1 MGMRRIESQAK
12 LLEPTVNPVKRV
24 ANFDDSS
31 IRKMLRS
38 AYTDFVGEELELQM
52 NQNASSGMTPKMSF
66 TADKGWADLSQLQ
79 NRAELKLFWDMFV
92 QKQIFIF
99 EQESALWSKSPKKRI
114 GRPTSLKDPLH
125 QPIVL

>member
-1 MGMRRIESQAK
+1 MRRIEQETK
-12 LLEPTVNPVKRV
+12 PVSLGVKPLKRV
-24 ANFDDSS
+24 VDFDDSS

-52 NQNASSGMTPKMSF
+52 NQDASSLTEPKISL

-92 QKQIFIF
+92 KKQIFVF
-99 EQESALWSKSPKKRI
+99 EQESALLIEASKEESW
-114 GRPTSLKDPLH
+114 
-125 QPIVL
+125 

>member
-1 MGMRRIESQAK
+1 MGIRRAESEVRSM
-12 LLEPTVNPVKRV
+12 EPVGNPLKRV
-24 ANFDDSS
+24 TNFDDSS

-52 NQNASSGMTPKMSF
+52 NQNASSMVPKMSF

-79 NRAELKLFWDMFV
+79 NRAELKLFWDMFI

-99 EQESALWSKSPKKRI
+99 EQESALLVEVSKEENW
-114 GRPTSLKDPLH
+114 
-125 QPIVL
+125 

>member
-1 MGMRRIESQAK
+1 MGVRRIESQTKSLA
-12 LLEPTVNPVKRV
+12 PVGNPLKRV
-24 ANFDDSS
+24 TDFDDSS

-52 NQNASSGMTPKMSF
+52 NQDASSGMAPKMSF

-79 NRAELKLFWDMFV
+79 NRAELKLFWDMFI

-99 EQESALWSKSPKKRI
+99 EQESAFLVEASKEESW
-114 GRPTSLKDPLH
+114 
-125 QPIVL
+125 

>member
-1 MGMRRIESQAK
+1 MAMRRIEFETELVELA
-12 LLEPTVNPVKRV
+12 VNPLKRV
-24 ANFDDSS
+24 ADFDDSS

-52 NQNASSGMTPKMSF
+52 NQNASSMVPKMSF

-79 NRAELKLFWDMFV
+79 NRAELKLFWDMFI

-99 EQESALWSKSPKKRI
+99 EQESALLVEVSKEENW
-114 GRPTSLKDPLH
+114 
-125 QPIVL
+125 

>member
-1 MGMRRIESQAK
+1 MGVRRIESRAK
-12 LLEPTVNPVKRV
+12 PLKRV
-24 ANFDDSS
+24 GNPLKRVTDFDDSS

-52 NQNASSGMTPKMSF
+52 NQNASSGMASKMSF

-79 NRAELKLFWDMFV
+79 NRAELKLFWDMFI

-99 EQESALWSKSPKKRI
+99 EQESALLVEVSKEENW
-114 GRPTSLKDPLH
+114 
-125 QPIVL
+125 

>member
-1 MGMRRIESQAK
+1 MAMRRIDAETKPPSAAVK
-12 LLEPTVNPVKRV
+12 PLKRV
-24 ANFDDSS
+24 ADFDDSS

-52 NQNASSGMTPKMSF
+52 NQDASSSMVPNRSL

-92 QKQIFIF
+92 QKQIFVF
-99 EQESALWSKSPKKRI
+99 EQESALLIEVSKE
-114 GRPTSLKDPLH
+114 DNW
-125 QPIVL
+125 

>member
-1 MGMRRIESQAK
+1 MFNVGGMVGMRRIESEAK

-52 NQNASSGMTPKMSF
+52 TQNASSGMTPKMSF
-66 TADKGWADLSQLQ
+66 TADKGWADLSQLE
-79 NRAELKLFWDMFV
+79 NRAELKLFWDMFI

-99 EQESALWSKSPKKRI
+99 EQESALLVEVSKEENW
-114 GRPTSLKDPLH
+114 
-125 QPIVL
+125 

>member
-1 MGMRRIESQAK
+1 MRRIESEAK

-38 AYTDFVGEELELQM
+38 AYTDVVGEELEFQM
-52 NQNASSGMTPKMSF
+52 NQNAASPMSPKMSF
-66 TADKGWADLSQLQ
+66 TADKGWADLGQLQ
-79 NRAELKLFWDMFV
+79 NRSELKLFWDMFI

-99 EQESALWSKSPKKRI
+99 EQESALLVEVSAEENW
-114 GRPTSLKDPLH
+114 
-125 QPIVL
+125 

>member
-1 MGMRRIESQAK
+1 MGMRRIESEAK
-12 LLEPTVNPVKRV
+12 PMEPVGNPLKRV
-24 ANFDDSS
+24 ADFDDSS

-52 NQNASSGMTPKMSF
+52 NQNASSGLMLKMSF

-79 NRAELKLFWDMFV
+79 NRAELKLFWDMFI

-99 EQESALWSKSPKKRI
+99 EQESALLVEVSEEENW
-114 GRPTSLKDPLH
+114 
-125 QPIVL
+125 

>member
-1 MGMRRIESQAK
+1 MAIRRIECETELMELA
-12 LLEPTVNPVKRV
+12 VNPLKRV
-24 ANFDDSS
+24 ADFDDSS

-52 NQNASSGMTPKMSF
+52 TQNASSGMTPKMSF

-79 NRAELKLFWDMFV
+79 NRAELKLFWDMFI

-99 EQESALWSKSPKKRI
+99 EQESALLVEVSKEENW
-114 GRPTSLKDPLH
+114 
-125 QPIVL
+125 

>member
-1 MGMRRIESQAK
+1 MGIRRVESEAK
-12 LLEPTVNPVKRV
+12 SMEPVGNPLKRV
-24 ANFDDSS
+24 ASFDDSS

-52 NQNASSGMTPKMSF
+52 NQNASSMVPKMSF

-79 NRAELKLFWDMFV
+79 NRAELKLFWDMFI

-99 EQESALWSKSPKKRI
+99 EQESALLVEVSKEENW
-114 GRPTSLKDPLH
+114 
-125 QPIVL
+125 

>member
-1 MGMRRIESQAK
+1 MALFDDLPPMH
-12 LLEPTVNPVKRV
+12 PVKVNRISL
-24 ANFDDSS
+24 FLIWPSKCSTYFQCGDSS

-52 NQNASSGMTPKMSF
+52 NQNASSMVPKMSF

-79 NRAELKLFWDMFV
+79 NRAELKLFWDMFI

-99 EQESALWSKSPKKRI
+99 EQESALLVEVSKEENW
-114 GRPTSLKDPLH
+114 
-125 QPIVL
+125 

>member
-1 MGMRRIESQAK
+1 MGLRRLESEARSM
-12 LLEPTVNPVKRV
+12 EPVGNPLKRV
-24 ANFDDSS
+24 TSFDDSS

-52 NQNASSGMTPKMSF
+52 TQNASSGMTPKMSF

-79 NRAELKLFWDMFV
+79 NRAELKLFWEMFI

-99 EQESALWSKSPKKRI
+99 EQESALLVEVSKEENW
-114 GRPTSLKDPLH
+114 
-125 QPIVL
+125 

>member
-1 MGMRRIESQAK
+1 MFNVGGVVGMRRIESEAK

-52 NQNASSGMTPKMSF
+52 KQNGSSLVPKMSF

-79 NRAELKLFWDMFV
+79 NRAELKLFWDMFI

-99 EQESALWSKSPKKRI
+99 EQESALLVEVSKEENW
-114 GRPTSLKDPLH
+114 
-125 QPIVL
+125 